1 MLAKLQKTN
10 QTVRGDKVADGGSW
24 IKISVDIFNNKKIKQ
39 IRSLPDGDSIIGIW
53 LQILCLAGSINE
65 NGAVYFTKDLPYTED
80 MLAVEFDRP
89 LNTMKLAIKTFI
101 SFGMIEITDNVMCVT
116 NWLKYQNGDGL
127 DKIREQARIRQ
138 QKYRQRLTENKE
150 NNREELKESTNVTL
164 RNVTERDEVTLPS
177 ISVSNILVSSSKSK
191 VLSTKEKKESLKTV
205 IEEYTDNEELI
216 ESIAGFIEM
225 RKKMKKELTVRALK
239 IVLNKL
245 EPFSDKEKIMFL
257 DKSVVNNWISVYTES
272 KEQYQKPTQK
282 QTVTSKLMD
291 MIRRGENDDTG
302 NSESVIDADY
312 FIPKF

>member
-1 MLAKLQKTN
+1 M
-10 QTVRGDKVADGGSW
+10 ADGVSW
-24 IKISVDIFNNKKIKQ
+24 IKLSVDLFNNKKIKQ

-127 DKIREQARIRQ
+127 DKIREKARIRQ
-138 QKYRQRLTENKE
+138 QNYRQRLSEKNV
-150 NNREELKESTNVTL
+150 NNQDELEESTNVTL

-257 DKSVVNNWISVYTES
+257 DKSVENNWIGVYTES

>member
-1 MLAKLQKTN
+1 M
-10 QTVRGDKVADGGSW
+10 ADGVSW
-24 IKISVDIFNNKKIKQ
+24 IKLSVDLFNNKKIKQ

-127 DKIREQARIRQ
+127 DKIREKARIRQ
-138 QKYRQRLTENKE
+138 QNYRQRLSEKNV
-150 NNREELKESTNVTL
+150 NNQDELEESTNVTL

-205 IEEYTDNEELI
+205 IEKYTDNEELI

-245 EPFSDKEKIMFL
+245 EPFSDKEKIIFL
-257 DKSVVNNWISVYTES
+257 DKSVENNWIGVYTES